1 MKYAIAVVVG
11 LILLGAAGALIKMLL
26 PAGAGNK
33 RTERADFR
41 MSIDDVFA
49 LKQRGSVV
57 VVGVITT
64 GDLKVGDTLTVDTES
79 TQIMVQV
86 NGIELGF
93 NNPVQSANPGDKVG
107 VMLSG
112 IDKDQIRPNALLRN
126 H

>member
-11 LILLGAAGALIKMLL
+11 LILLGVAGALIRILM
-26 PAGAGNK
+26 PAGAVIK
-33 RTERADFR
+33 RTELPDFR
-41 MSIDDVFA
+41 MTIDDVFA
-49 LKQRGSVV
+49 LKQLGSVV
-57 VVGVITT
+57 VVGVINT
-64 GDLKVGDTLTVDTES
+64 GQVKVGDTLTVDTEN

-93 NNPVQSANPGDKVG
+93 DNPVQSANAGDKVG

-112 IDKDQIRPNALLRN
+112 INNDQIRPNALLRN